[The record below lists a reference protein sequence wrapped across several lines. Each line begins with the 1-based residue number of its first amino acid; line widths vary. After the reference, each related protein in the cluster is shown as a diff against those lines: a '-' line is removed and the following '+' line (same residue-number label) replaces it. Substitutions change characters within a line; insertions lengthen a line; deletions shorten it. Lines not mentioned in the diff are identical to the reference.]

1 MNLKYYLRGLG
12 VGFIVCALILGIHHF
27 RKNDNVMTDDQI
39 RARAEQLG
47 MVEASSRL
55 TDNDAPNAEELLESI
70 DEPVPPEKEEI
81 PVEPAGE
88 DIQADTEQDDGLSG
102 SGDDVTDVPM
112 DDVRSEISQV
122 VTDDPDAVMGDQDGS
137 NSTENADQTAN
148 DGAAGSATDQTSGN
162 DATVDHD
169 SDQTSGN
176 GATATEASSGHN
188 GDQTSGNEAA
198 VSEASS
204 GHNGDQTS
212 GNGDV
217 ATEAS
222 SGASDTGNVNVVGG
236 QITIVSG
243 DSSYRVA
250 KKLEEAGIVASASE
264 YDLYLCNNGYDR
276 YIRTGSFSIPAGSSD
291 QDIAKMIT
299 GR

>member
-27 RKNDNVMTDDQI
+27 RKNDASMTDDQI

-70 DEPVPPEKEEI
+70 DEQAPPEKEEI
-81 PVEPAGE
+81 PAEPAGE
-88 DIQADTEQDDGLSG
+88 DIQADAGQDDGLSG
-102 SGDDVTDVPM
+102 SGDDVTDAPM

-137 NSTENADQTAN
+137 NNTENADQTAN

-169 SDQTSGN
+169 SDQTSENGATSTEASSGHNGDQTSGN
-176 GATATEASSGHN
+176 GAAATEASSGHN
-188 GDQTSGNEAA
+188 GDQTSGNGAA
-198 VSEASS
+198 
-204 GHNGDQTS
+204 
-212 GNGDV
+212 

-222 SGASDTGNVNVVGG
+222 SVASDAGNVNVVGG

-250 KKLEEAGIVASASE
+250 QKLEDAGIVASASA